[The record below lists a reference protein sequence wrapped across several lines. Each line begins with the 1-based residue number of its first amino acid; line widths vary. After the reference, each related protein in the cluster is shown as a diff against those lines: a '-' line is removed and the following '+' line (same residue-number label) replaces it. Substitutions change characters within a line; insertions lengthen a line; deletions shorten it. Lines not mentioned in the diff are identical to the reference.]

1 MKTLKGYIFSRP
13 FFNERAPQH
22 VQNIVNKDYCKSK
35 GYNFL
40 MSATEYAYKN
50 STFILHELIDE
61 LSNYDGILFYSILQ
75 LPEDKKLQTF
85 LFQKIIKNK
94 KELHFAVENL
104 SITKSH
110 DIKKIIEIFNLS
122 SKILKKNKII
132 KPDSGTEKFY
142 VNYRHKKSKRN
153 YLKRMVDDKI
163 HCMKIA
169 KKYAKDYWD
178 GDRRYGYG
186 GYKYIENYHT
196 YLAKKLIVD
205 YNLNSNSKILDIGC
219 GKGYL
224 MYEISKL
231 LKNKNVFGCDISKY
245 AIKNSKKEIKKN
257 IFYHDARKKFKF
269 KDHEFDLVFSNTT
282 LHNFKLPEIY
292 NSLKEIERIGKS
304 KYLCVEAFR
313 NEKEQFG
320 VQCWALTAETLVHKS
335 AWKWLFDISGY
346 SGDFEFIY
354 FG

>member
-1 MKTLKGYIFSRP
+1 MKILKGYIFSRP

-22 VQNIVNKDYCKSK
+22 VQNIINKDYCKKK
-35 GYNFL
+35 GFNFL

-50 STFILHELIDE
+50 STFILLELIEE
-61 LSNYDGILFYSILQ
+61 LDDYDGIIFYSVLQ
-75 LPEDKKLQTF
+75 LPKDVKVQEF
-85 LFQKIIKNK
+85 LFKKIVKKK

-104 SITKSH
+104 CIKSKK
-110 DIKKIIEIFNLS
+110 DIKKIIEIFNLN
-122 SKILKKNKII
+122 SKITKENKDT
-132 KPDSGTEKFY
+132 KLDSGKEKFY

-163 HCMKIA
+163 LCMKIA
-169 KKYAKDYWD
+169 KKYGKDYWD

-186 GYKYIENYHT
+186 GYKFIENYHV

-205 YNLNSNSKILDIGC
+205 YNLDANSKILDIGC

-224 MYEISKL
+224 IYEISKL
-231 LKNKNVFGCDISKY
+231 LKSKNVLGCDISKY
-245 AIKNSKKEIKKN
+245 AIINSKKEIQKN
-257 IFYHDARKKFKF
+257 IFHHDARKKFKF
-269 KDHEFDLVFSNTT
+269 KDKEFDLVFTNTT

-292 NSLKEIERIGKS
+292 NTLKEIERIGKS
-304 KYLCVEAFR
+304 KYLCVESFR

-335 AWKWLFDISGY
+335 SWKWLFDMSEY
-346 SGDFEFIY
+346 TGDFEFIY